1 MVGLVVLA
9 RYEIERF
16 LSEGGM
22 GRAYLGR
29 ERGTNR
35 HVVVRLLPEKLAAHR
50 QFHDMFRRE
59 MDLLGR
65 LRHPHAAAL
74 FESASQTP
82 HGPCIVTEYV
92 EGTPLS
98 ELLKREFRFSPW
110 QTGKWLG
117 QICSALQY
125 AHGLGILHRDLKP
138 LNIVIVNPGAP
149 NETLKILDFGLAKP
163 TLMTHLHFEKF
174 PGLLKR
180 SVASPEYMSPEQARG
195 EEIDQRSDIYSL
207 GIILFELLT
216 GHRPFPPGTVQE
228 CMRYH
233 LSTVPPSFA
242 ELGAAD
248 VSPDIEA
255 IVQRCIFK
263 YAAERPHDAKELVRT
278 YERALHEKITVDDA
292 AIGVTKPPSNPALSG
307 LFRAPPPGTVVY
319 PMEAWMPESIA
330 VIKLQG
336 FISGVGGEMLENVP
350 GLLRVRLPRPPK
362 PQPAGPP
369 KSGLFGILGQSKKPE
384 LQSPG
389 TVHMKLYM
397 EKKDPNQPNLLSL
410 VLVLSSFEGSLTNDF
425 ECRSFCEK
433 TCRDICAFLMAKP
446 VAAPTQ

>member
-1 MVGLVVLA
+1 MVGLVVLG
-9 RYEIERF
+9 RYEIVRF

-22 GRAYLGR
+22 GRAYLAR
-29 ERGTNR
+29 ERGANR
-35 HVVVRLLPEKLAAHR
+35 QVVVRLLPEKLATYP
-50 QFHDMFRRE
+50 QFHDMFSRE
-59 MDLLGR
+59 MDLLAR

-74 FESASQTP
+74 FESASRTS

-98 ELLKREFRFSPW
+98 ELLKRDFRYSPL
-110 QTGKWLG
+110 QVGKWLG

-138 LNIVIVNPGAP
+138 LNIVVNGAA

-180 SVASPEYMSPEQARG
+180 SVGTPEYMSPEQARG
-195 EEIDQRSDIYSL
+195 EEVDQRSDIYSL
-207 GIILFELLT
+207 GVILFELLT
-216 GHRPFPPGTVQE
+216 GRRPFPPGTAQE
-228 CMRYH
+228 CMRAH
-233 LSTVPPSFA
+233 ISTVPPTFA
-242 ELGAAD
+242 EVCIGD

-255 IVQRCIFK
+255 VVQRCLFK

-278 YERALHEKITVDDA
+278 YERALHERITVDDA
-292 AIGVTKPPSNPALSG
+292 AIGVTKPPSNPTLSG
-307 LFRAPPPGTVVY
+307 LFRSPPPGAVVY

-362 PQPAGPP
+362 QLPAAPAKG
-369 KSGLFGILGQSKKPE
+369 GLFGILGQSKKPE
-384 LQSPG
+384 LRSPG
-389 TVHMKLYM
+389 SVHMKLYM

-410 VLVLSSFEGSLTNDF
+410 VLVLSSFEGNLNNDP
-425 ECRSFCEK
+425 ECRAFCEK
-433 TCRDICAFLMAKP
+433 TCRDICAFLMARP
-446 VAAPTQ
+446 VTV